1 MELCQQTVLPT
12 VDAWAKRIQ
21 HVLWPSTC
29 VLCGQRGRPAQDL
42 CAGCESE
49 LPLNT
54 PACKCCA
61 QPLPRSAVE
70 SPRCGACLRR
80 QPAFD
85 TSHIP
90 FHYGYPIAH
99 LIHALKYRGKIA
111 CGRVLGELV
120 AGRIRLREGG
130 LPHCIVPVPLATNR
144 YRERGY
150 NQSIELGLPLE
161 RILGVP
167 MRTDL
172 AMRTRATRE
181 QAELS
186 RKDRRMNVR
195 GAFRV
200 QRVLPGSHVAILDDV
215 VTTGSTVNELAKALR
230 RAGASR
236 IEVWAVARAGLI

>member
-1 MELCQQTVLPT
+1 M
-12 VDAWAKRIQ
+12 
-21 HVLWPSTC
+21 
-29 VLCGQRGRPAQDL
+29 
-42 CAGCESE
+42 
-49 LPLNT
+49 
-54 PACKCCA
+54 
-61 QPLPRSAVE
+61 
-70 SPRCGACLRR
+70 
-80 QPAFD
+80 
-85 TSHIP
+85 
-90 FHYGYPIAH
+90 
-99 LIHALKYRGKIA
+99 IHALKYRGKIA

-200 QRVLPGSHVAILDDV
+200 QRALPGSHVAILDDV